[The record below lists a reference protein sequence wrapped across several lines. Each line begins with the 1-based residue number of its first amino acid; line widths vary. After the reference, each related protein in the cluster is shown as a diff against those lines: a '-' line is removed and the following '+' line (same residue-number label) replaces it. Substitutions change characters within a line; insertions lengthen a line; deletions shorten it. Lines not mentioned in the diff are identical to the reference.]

1 MKSPYLKML
10 LATLLFGSYLV
21 VSKIILREVPV
32 FTATFIRLASATAFI
47 LPMVLR
53 RYKGTWVWP
62 GKHDAAVLFTQSA
75 LGVFLFSIFAMQ
87 GVRLTGGIES
97 GVILSLVPI
106 AVSLISLLFLGE
118 RLQGTRMVGIVLA
131 VAGAASISAFGNA
144 GSTASTSWLGMGL
157 LMCAVLCEAVFLTF
171 GKLLRT
177 PLPPEKLSLIL
188 AVIGTALFAIP
199 ATLEPK
205 GLLSNAHYS
214 FSVWLLM
221 IYTGI
226 AINGLAAVLIYS
238 SMEQVDTSVAAA
250 FTALTPVSG
259 TLLAIVFLHEALY
272 LNHVVGMVLACSG
285 VFIVA
290 TAGARKARAAASA
303 VVVPITRPSTSHGSS
318 RSAIAN

>member
-1 MKSPYLKML
+1 MKSPYLKLL

-32 FTATFIRLASATAFI
+32 FTATFIRLISATAFI

-62 GKHDAAVLFTQSA
+62 GIRDAAVLFTQSA

-106 AVSLISLLFLGE
+106 AVSLISLMFLDE
-118 RLQGTRMVGIVLA
+118 RMQASRVFGIVLA
-131 VAGAASISAFGNA
+131 VAGAASISAFSNTNA
-144 GSTASTSWLGMGL
+144 NASTSWLGMGL
-157 LMCAVLCEAVFLTF
+157 LTCAVLCEAVFLTF

-177 PLPPEKLSLIL
+177 PQPPEKLSFIL
-188 AVIGTALFAIP
+188 AAVGTALFAIP
-199 ATLEPK
+199 AALESH
-205 GLLSNAHYS
+205 GLFSNTSYS
-214 FSVWLLM
+214 FSAWMLM

-238 SMEQVDTSVAAA
+238 SMEKVDTSVAAA

-259 TLLAIVFLHEALY
+259 TLLAIVFLHEALH
-272 LNHVVGMVLACSG
+272 LNHIIGMVLACSG

-290 TAGARKARAAASA
+290 TANARKTKPLIVSVAEPQT
-303 VVVPITRPSTSHGSS
+303 VQTTPSLS
-318 RSAIAN
+318 